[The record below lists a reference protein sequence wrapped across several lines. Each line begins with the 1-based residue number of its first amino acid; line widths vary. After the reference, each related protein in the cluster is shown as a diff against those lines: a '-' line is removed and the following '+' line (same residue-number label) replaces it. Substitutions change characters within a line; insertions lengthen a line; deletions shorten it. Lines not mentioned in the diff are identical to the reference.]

1 MSAASASESRTES
14 ANVSL
19 HMVREEME
27 NLPEYSL
34 PPGYRFRP
42 YREGDAAT
50 WTAIQ
55 RAAEPFFAIEDDL
68 FERQYGPM
76 ADALPERMVFV
87 ETSEGEAVASIS
99 AWWETSRDN
108 PNDRGRIHWVVV
120 HPAHQRRG
128 ITKPMMTWAMKRLAQ
143 DHTAA
148 MLGTSSGRIWAIK
161 VYLDFG
167 FHPDPQEMAA
177 KPEVAAAW
185 RELQAQLC
193 HPLLA
198 QWVDSG

>member
-1 MSAASASESRTES
+1 AAADRALRGRQRGCDHGGWAVRARDGGGRGCMSAASASESRTES

-27 NLPEYSL
+27 NIPEYSL

-120 HPAHQRRG
+120 HP
-128 ITKPMMTWAMKRLAQ
+128 
-143 DHTAA
+143 
-148 MLGTSSGRIWAIK
+148 
-161 VYLDFG
+161 
-167 FHPDPQEMAA
+167 
-177 KPEVAAAW
+177 
-185 RELQAQLC
+185 
-193 HPLLA
+193 
-198 QWVDSG
+198 